1 MKVMVSTAYKRSLK
15 DEKKTM
21 LLDLL
26 PELCNSLR
34 MFLR

>member
-1 MKVMVSTAYKRSLK
+1 MTVMVSTAYKRSLK

-21 LLDLL
+21 LYLL